1 MKIIK
6 YLFGICFSV
15 IISTAAVADWTPSG
29 PINLQI
35 GFGAGGSTDM
45 LGRAIGKEIED
56 QYGWKVVVENKPG
69 GGGRAMF
76 TKIAV
81 AKPDGL
87 KIGMGVSMP
96 TLINLVMRGDKL
108 TFDLDSFDYLATV
121 ANAQLAMVARSDA
134 PFDDIAGLIEHSK
147 SKGGALVAFD
157 AKPQELVMKIID
169 GKSGAGFKLVSTE
182 SGAEMIQNLLGSH
195 VDAAFNGGPHI
206 QYLESGDLKM
216 LASVSASRFNYS
228 PDTKTL
234 IEQGYQIYVDPW
246 WYIAAPAGL
255 PSDAK
260 ETLAKA
266 FNSAINSENVSKVV
280 QNVLKLQPNNLG
292 PEGSKEMMVGGLA
305 NIAILFGK

>member
-1 MKIIK
+1 MNTIK
-6 YLFGICFSV
+6 YLIGICFAL
-15 IISTAAVADWTPSG
+15 IISTTAVADWKPSG

-35 GFGAGGSTDM
+35 GFGAGGSTDI
-45 LGRAIGKEIED
+45 LGRAIGKELED

-69 GGGRAMF
+69 GGGIAMF

-81 AKPDGL
+81 AKADGL

-121 ANAQLAMVARSDA
+121 TRAQLAMIARTDA

-147 SKGGALVAFD
+147 SKGGALVGFD
-157 AKPQELVMKIID
+157 AKPQELVMKLID

-182 SGAEMIQNLLGSH
+182 SGAEMLQNLLGGH
-195 VDAAFNGGPHI
+195 IDAAFNGGPHI
-206 QYLESGDLKM
+206 QYLESGDVKM
-216 LASVSASRFNYS
+216 LASVNAGRHNYA
-228 PDTKTL
+228 PDTQTL
-234 IEQGYQIYVDPW
+234 IEQGYDIYVDPW

-255 PSDAK
+255 PRDAK
-260 ETLAKA
+260 DTLAKA
-266 FNSAINSENVSKVV
+266 FNSAINSENVSKVI

-292 PEGSKEMMVGGLA
+292 PEDTKEMMVDGLG
-305 NIAILFGK
+305 NIAVLFGK

>member
-1 MKIIK
+1 MKIMN
-6 YLFGICFSV
+6 YLLGICLSV
-15 IISTAAVADWTPSG
+15 VISTAAFAEWKPSG

-35 GFGAGGSTDM
+35 GFGAGGSTDI

-69 GGGRAMF
+69 GGGIAMF

-147 SKGGALVAFD
+147 SKGGALVGFD
-157 AKPQELVMKIID
+157 AKPQELVMKLID

-182 SGAEMIQNLLGSH
+182 SGAEMIQNLLGGH

-255 PSDAK
+255 PSEAK
-260 ETLAKA
+260 DTLAEA
-266 FNSAINSENVSKVV
+266 FNSAINSENVSKVI

-292 PEGSKEMMVGGLA
+292 PEGSKAMMVGGLT
-305 NIAILFGK
+305 NIAVLFGK

>member
-6 YLFGICFSV
+6 YFLGFCFSV
-15 IISTAAVADWTPSG
+15 IMSNAALADWAPSG

-35 GFGAGGSTDM
+35 GFGAGGSTDI

-69 GGGRAMF
+69 GGGIAMF

-182 SGAEMIQNLLGSH
+182 SGAEMIQNLLGGH

-305 NIAILFGK
+305 NIAVLFGK

>member
-56 QYGWKVVVENKPG
+56 QFGWKVVVENKPG
-69 GGGRAMF
+69 GGGIAMF

-147 SKGGALVAFD
+147 SKGGAIVAFD
-157 AKPQELVMKIID
+157 AKPQELVMKLID

-182 SGAEMIQNLLGSH
+182 SGAEMIQNLLGGH

-292 PEGSKEMMVGGLA
+292 PEDTKRMMVSGLA
-305 NIAILFGK
+305 NIAVLFGK

>member
-6 YLFGICFSV
+6 YLFGICCSV

-69 GGGRAMF
+69 GGGIAMF

-147 SKGGALVAFD
+147 SKGGAIVAFD
-157 AKPQELVMKIID
+157 AKPQELVMKLID

-255 PSDAK
+255 PSEAK
-260 ETLAKA
+260 DNLAEA

-305 NIAILFGK
+305 NIAVLFGK

>member
-1 MKIIK
+1 M
-6 YLFGICFSV
+6 
-15 IISTAAVADWTPSG
+15 STAAVADWAPSG

-69 GGGRAMF
+69 GGGIAMF

-182 SGAEMIQNLLGSH
+182 SGAEMIQNLLGGH

-305 NIAILFGK
+305 NIAVLFGK

>member
-1 MKIIK
+1 M
-6 YLFGICFSV
+6 
-15 IISTAAVADWTPSG
+15 
-29 PINLQI
+29 
-35 GFGAGGSTDM
+35 
-45 LGRAIGKEIED
+45 
-56 QYGWKVVVENKPG
+56 
-69 GGGRAMF
+69 
-76 TKIAV
+76 
-81 AKPDGL
+81 
-87 KIGMGVSMP
+87 
-96 TLINLVMRGDKL
+96 
-108 TFDLDSFDYLATV
+108 DSFDYLATV

-147 SKGGALVAFD
+147 SKGGAIVAFD
-157 AKPQELVMKIID
+157 AKPQELVMKLID

-182 SGAEMIQNLLGSH
+182 SGAEMIQNLLGGH

-305 NIAILFGK
+305 NIAVLFGK

>member
-6 YLFGICFSV
+6 YLLGICFSAV
-15 IISTAAVADWTPSG
+15 ISTAAVADWKPSG

-69 GGGRAMF
+69 GGGIAMF

-134 PFDDIAGLIEHSK
+134 PFDNIAGLIEHSK

-182 SGAEMIQNLLGSH
+182 SGAEMIQNLLGGH

-305 NIAILFGK
+305 NIAVLFGK

>member
-6 YLFGICFSV
+6 YLLGICFSV
-15 IISTAAVADWTPSG
+15 IISTAAVADWKPSG

-35 GFGAGGSTDM
+35 GFGAGGSTDI

-69 GGGRAMF
+69 GGGIAMF

-147 SKGGALVAFD
+147 SKGGALVGFD
-157 AKPQELVMKIID
+157 AKPQELVMKLID
-169 GKSGAGFKLVSTE
+169 GKSGAGFKLISTE

-195 VDAAFNGGPHI
+195 IDAAFNGGPHI

-216 LASVSASRFNYS
+216 LASVNEARHNYA

-255 PSDAK
+255 PSEAK
-260 ETLAKA
+260 DTLAEA
-266 FNSAINSENVSKVV
+266 FNSAINSENVSKVI

-292 PEGSKEMMVGGLA
+292 PEGSKAMMVGGLA
-305 NIAILFGK
+305 NIAVLFGK

>member
-6 YLFGICFSV
+6 YLFGICCSV

-56 QYGWKVVVENKPG
+56 QYGWKVIVENKPG
-69 GGGRAMF
+69 GGGIAMF

-147 SKGGALVAFD
+147 SKGGAIVAFD
-157 AKPQELVMKIID
+157 AKPQELVMKLID

-182 SGAEMIQNLLGSH
+182 SGAEMIQNLLGGH

-255 PSDAK
+255 PSEAK
-260 ETLAKA
+260 DNLAEA

-305 NIAILFGK
+305 NIAVLFGK